1 MPERAHVTSVE
12 ALDSFRASLIVF
24 VNKARPALEEVT
36 AEVVRTKL
44 WLENEQRLHWEN
56 QVRRR
61 RNALDQAKQALSS
74 ARLSI
79 LEPSATLEQMAVQK
93 ARRALEEAEA
103 KLKLLKRWTRDF
115 DSRVQPL
122 LKEMDKLHSVLSTDM
137 ARAAAF
143 LAQAIATLAA
153 YADIGPALASSS
165 PAPAISPD
173 GIPSNRAEAP
183 GSYSAKRAAEND
195 GDNS

>member
-1 MPERAHVTSVE
+1 
-12 ALDSFRASLIVF
+12 
-24 VNKARPALEEVT
+24 
-36 AEVVRTKL
+36 
-44 WLENEQRLHWEN
+44 
-56 QVRRR
+56 
-61 RNALDQAKQALSS
+61 
-74 ARLSI
+74 
-79 LEPSATLEQMAVQK
+79 MAVQK